1 MDQGA
6 VVALREKGKSLLP
19 AGIVSVEGNFG
30 SGALVRILSEKGESL
45 GVGLSNYAA
54 AELRR
59 VMGRKLADLEAED
72 ADHHYA
78 EAIHRDNMM
87 IGAVV

>member
-1 MDQGA
+1 MSLISA
-6 VVALREKGKSLLP
+6 RVKSFK
-19 AGIVSVEGNFG
+19 S
-30 SGALVRILSEKGESL
+30 
-45 GVGLSNYAA
+45 LSNYAA